1 MTLQIIIDS
10 NILLLVAEGQ
20 FNLHAEI
27 ERLVPQKHRLIF
39 LSSCV
44 EELDLVAKKSRKL
57 ASRVNLAKE
66 ISSKLEIIDNE
77 NSSQKFV
84 DDKILEYAI
93 ANQPCVVATNDK
105 ALKMKVRKQQIPVI
119 FVKTKSHLELL
130 GSILV

>member
-10 NILLLVAEGQ
+10 NILLLTAEGR

-39 LSSCV
+39 LISCV

-57 ASRVNLAKE
+57 ASRVRLAKE
-66 ISSKLEIIDNE
+66 ITTKLEIIDDE
-77 NSSQKFV
+77 NKSQKFV
-84 DDKILEYAI
+84 DDKILEYAS
-93 ANQPCVVATNDK
+93 ANQPCVVVTNDK
-105 ALKMKVRKQQIPVI
+105 ELKMKVRKQQIPVI

-130 GSILV
+130 GTIF

>member
-10 NILLLVAEGQ
+10 NILLLTAEGQ

-39 LSSCV
+39 LASCV

-57 ASRVNLAKE
+57 ASSVKLAKE
-66 ISSKLEIIDNE
+66 IGSKLEIIDDN
-77 NSSQKFV
+77 NTSQKFV

-105 ALKMKVRKQQIPVI
+105 ELKRKVRKQQIPVI

-130 GSILV
+130 GTVF